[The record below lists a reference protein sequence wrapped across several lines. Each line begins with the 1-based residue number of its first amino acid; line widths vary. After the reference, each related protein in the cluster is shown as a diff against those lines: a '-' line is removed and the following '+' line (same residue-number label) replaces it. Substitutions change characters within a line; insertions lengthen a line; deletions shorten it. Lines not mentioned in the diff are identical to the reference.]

1 MKTFKILNDINL
13 SGKPY
18 VIYKTSKGYDLFT
31 DFSEK
36 IILSNKNIIN
46 FLNSINLNKKILH
59 GNSSDALELMKLL
72 DKIYK

>member
-46 FLNSINLNKKILH
+46 FLNSINLNKKKPKRQIFILVFLVM
-59 GNSSDALELMKLL
+59 N
-72 DKIYK
+72 Y